1 MARSARELSD
11 PWAAAAKQNPSGG
24 VWGGCVYPAEA
35 IPAALASTG
44 ASTEFA

>member
-11 PWAAAAKQNPSGG
+11 PRAAAAKQNPSG
-24 VWGGCVYPAEA
+24 VRGGCVYPAEA